1 MPVRLG
7 LVLTSARADHPFCSA
22 AFCSTRLCRH
32 YFALA
37 CFALPR
43 RNGSTTRPA
52 LGCYHECVDD
62 QFLGR
67 FLSLFH
73 LHDLLLARADFA
85 FCLVWFGRW
94 SRTRFIRFDI
104 DPMGKPSRRPLLHS
118 QPLARPARDA
128 GNRSTSCLR
137 LVARLASQRSQRST
151 LALVGFRN
159 PTFCRS
165 RCRLDRLLFGL
176 RNRSTYSNH
185 AP

>member
-7 LVLTSARADHPFCSA
+7 LVLTSAGADHPFCSA
-22 AFCSTRLCRH
+22 VFCSPRLCRH
-32 YFALA
+32 YLALA

-85 FCLVWFGRW
+85 ICLDWYGRW

-104 DPMGKPSRRPLLHS
+104 DPLGKPPGRILLHA
-118 QPLARPARDA
+118 QPLARPSHHA
-128 GNRSTSCLR
+128 GNRSTSCLW
-137 LVARLASQRSQRST
+137 LVARLAPRRARQST

-165 RCRLDRLLFGL
+165 RSGLDRLLFGL
-176 RNRSTYSNH
+176 RNRITYSNH